1 MKNFHKSEQGKSG
14 ASRSVHLEDWAESPS
29 LKEKAISSAE
39 TSVTVR
45 ETRRKDGRSDKDMG
59 GPRNKST
66 LPPIVP
72 KKKVRRGE
80 QGAVWKALDLISSS
94 PFSDAIEL
102 AKLPERFTA
111 PRLEIYNGRTDPVAH
126 IDHYH
131 HRMALWHYKDP
142 LMCRIFPSSLGEVA
156 LRWFNQLERG
166 SIGSWSQMAEV
177 FVGRFITNSR
187 RSRGLDTLMVIRL
200 GTNESLK
207 DYSARFWETY
217 NDIDGCAEDTTLQA
231 FKLGLPPSTGLRVTH
246 WLAFSFP
253 WHCVALVLS
262 WHGYC
267 SPRHFLRF
275 PLHLR
280 S

>member
-1 MKNFHKSEQGKSG
+1 LKKAAQDMSTVKERPRKNFHKNDQGKSG
-14 ASRSVHLEDWAESPS
+14 ASRSAHLEDWAESPS
-29 LKEKAISSAE
+29 LKEKVISSAG

-45 ETRRKDGRSDKDMG
+45 ETRRKDERSDKGISECRD
-59 GPRNKST
+59 RT
-66 LPPIVP
+66 ALPPLIP

-94 PFSDAIEL
+94 PFSDKIEQ

-131 HRMALWHYKDP
+131 HRMALWRYKDS

-166 SIGSWSQMAEV
+166 TIGSWSQMAEV
-177 FVGRFITNSR
+177 FVGRFITNSW

-200 GTNESLK
+200 GSNESLK

-217 NDIDGCAEDTTLQA
+217 NDIDGCAEDTALQA
-231 FKLGLPPSTGLRVTH
+231 FKLGLPPSTGLR
-246 WLAFSFP
+246 
-253 WHCVALVLS
+253 
-262 WHGYC
+262 
-267 SPRHFLRF
+267 
-275 PLHLR
+275 
-280 S
+280 